1 MSKPFIIKGD
11 IHIDSRGALR
21 YNNDFQV
28 QPIKRIYTIT
38 NSEDII
44 YRGWQGHKIEN
55 RWFAAVGGAVEIQVI
70 KIDNWQN
77 PDIHL
82 PMETYVLENNGL
94 DVLFVPKG
102 HITSL
107 KCGNLSSTVL
117 VMSDYGLG
125 ETNDDYRFEPDYF
138 KENR

>member
-28 QPIKRIYTIT
+28 KPIKRIYTIT

-55 RWFAAVGGAVEIQVI
+55 RWFVAVGGTVEIQVI
-70 KIDNWQN
+70 EINNWQY

-82 PMETYVLENNGL
+82 PIATYHLQNNGL
-94 DVLFVPKG
+94 DILFVPKG
-102 HITSL
+102 HITSI
-107 KCGNLSSTVL
+107 KCEDQNTTVL
-117 VMSDYGLG
+117 VMSDYSLG
-125 ETNDDYRFEPDYF
+125 ETNDNYKFESNYF
-138 KENR
+138 NEHR

>member
-11 IHIDSRGALR
+11 IHIDSRGVLQ
-21 YNNDFQV
+21 YNNDFQA
-28 QPIKRIYTIT
+28 QPIKRIYIIA
-38 NSEDII
+38 NSEQIT
-44 YRGWQGHKIEN
+44 YRRWQGHKIEN

-107 KCGNLSSTVL
+107 KCVDLGSTVL

-125 ETNDDYRFEPDYF
+125 ETKDDYRFEPDYF